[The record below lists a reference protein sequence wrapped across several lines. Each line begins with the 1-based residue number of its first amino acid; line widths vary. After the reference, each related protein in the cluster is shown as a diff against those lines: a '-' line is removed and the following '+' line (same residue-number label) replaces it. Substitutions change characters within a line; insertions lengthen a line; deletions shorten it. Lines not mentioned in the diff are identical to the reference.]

1 MAGLSADLLKQY
13 PNLTIAP
20 GDLVKMEQLRD
31 LGGTTQKAY
40 TRAVTEIM
48 AAQN

>member
-13 PNLTIAP
+13 PNLTMTP
-20 GDLVKMEQLRD
+20 SELVKMEQLRD
-31 LGGTTQKAY
+31 LGGATQKAY